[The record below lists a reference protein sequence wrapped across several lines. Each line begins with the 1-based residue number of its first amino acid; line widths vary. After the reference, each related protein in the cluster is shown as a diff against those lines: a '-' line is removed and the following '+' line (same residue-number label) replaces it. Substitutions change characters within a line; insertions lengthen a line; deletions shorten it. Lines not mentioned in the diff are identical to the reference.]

1 MLYSIWRQVCPG
13 YVSIW
18 NEVCQKLRQLKANY
32 QKISESANY
41 VKLRS
46 FPEWLL
52 KKLKGF
58 FKKLLWYKWTSHQ
71 VNIFCS
77 LFDHFCCAYSKTSL
91 KLRKKM
97 FNWAEGHILQSATM
111 VLCLSNPGSLPA
123 RDTCQPKIPV
133 STRSQST
140 QDPSQPKIPVGPR
153 SQSTLDIVL
162 NNLIIIIRTFESELL
177 MKINQYVYQNY
188 CSMW

>member
-1 MLYSIWRQVCPG
+1 MLYGIWRQVCPE

-97 FNWAEGHILQSATM
+97 FNWAEGHILLSATM

-140 QDPSQPKIPVGPR
+140 QDPSQPKIPVSPR
-153 SQSTLDIVL
+153 SQSTHYTKCY
-162 NNLIIIIRTFESELL
+162 LITLIYFH
-177 MKINQYVYQNY
+177 
-188 CSMW
+188 